1 MQASCS
7 YLEAEAAV
15 LLLKSSHDALT
26 PFDETA
32 KVDTDTDPSVR
43 RLASGP
49 AELRAT
55 YKHALHHGMQ
65 RGLEGVEAWAV
76 LNGAVIAWNTQLP
89 AIRQGQFAPA
99 QSLLQVVLQQ
109 LLRLPAAD
117 QNTRLLCDLA
127 VATLQSCEH
136 AHLLES
142 GTAQAGSDLAAVRA
156 NYAQHGGISASTEA
170 SSARTALQAAVPL
183 ADAALKL
190 LANAPCQSL
199 IEQYARTRQLL
210 GMSTDVAG
218 VVSASQQSTAQVC
231 LMSRECPLQP

>member
-15 LLLKSSHDALT
+15 LLLQSSHDALT

-32 KVDTDTDPSVR
+32 KVCTDSDTGVR
-43 RLASGP
+43 RPASIS

-55 YKHALHHGMQ
+55 YKHALDYGMQ
-65 RGLEGVEAWAV
+65 RGLEGAEAWAV

-99 QSLLQVVLQQ
+99 RPLLQAVLQQ

-117 QNTRLLCDLA
+117 QNTRLLCELA

-136 AHLLES
+136 AHLLAS
-142 GTAQAGSDLAAVRA
+142 GTAQAGSDLAAARS
-156 NYAQHGGISASTEA
+156 NYAQVGAARVIAED
-170 SSARTALQAAVPL
+170 SSARAALQAAVPL
-183 ADAALKL
+183 AEAALKL
-190 LANAPCQSL
+190 LADAPCQSL

-231 LMSRECPLQP
+231 